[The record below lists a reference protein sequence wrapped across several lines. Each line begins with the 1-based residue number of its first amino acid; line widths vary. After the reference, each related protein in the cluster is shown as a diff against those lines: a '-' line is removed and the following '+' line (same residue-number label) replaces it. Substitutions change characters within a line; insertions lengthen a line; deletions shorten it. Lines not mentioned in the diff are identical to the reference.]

1 MSTSAIPAEI
11 VAPRT
16 SARKW
21 NRLLTGVFLAALLVP
36 TLDLV
41 FALDPSPSPA
51 RNPVVFPSLRAGRA
65 WGHLPGEIIW
75 YLKSAVGFR
84 GSLVRARSLFAWRT
98 LGVAPTPE
106 SVVRADPWLF
116 LSGERVVDDFRRV
129 DLFSPRELETWR
141 SVLGARAAWLAA
153 RGIRYLVVVAPNK
166 ETIYADAVPPWYTRV
181 SGPSRLAQLRA
192 YLDQDKRG
200 TEGDFLD
207 LTDALAA
214 HRADGRLYHL
224 TDTHWDD
231 RGAFIGYRAVA
242 ARLAAWFPSVRPL
255 DDAGVVSEARLAPG
269 GDLARMCGLKNDL
282 LEPQEQL
289 HLAPGVTPATFADGT
304 PLRFERMDVNG
315 QARFETRARQG
326 EVPSAVIVRD
336 SFGEALIPTLA
347 RHFQRA
353 TWVWT
358 YDFPAELID
367 EQRPSVVIEELV
379 ERKLMIL
386 SPANPPELAPS
397 GGPAAT
403 APPAAR

>member
-1 MSTSAIPAEI
+1 LSASAIPAEI
-11 VAPRT
+11 VAPRST
-16 SARKW
+16 ARKW
-21 NRLLTGVFLAALLVP
+21 NRLLTGVFLAALLAP

-41 FALDPSPSPA
+41 FALDPSPSPV
-51 RNPVVFPSLRAGRA
+51 RDSVVFPSLRAGRA
-65 WGHLPGEIIW
+65 WRHLPGEIIL

-84 GSLVRARSLFAWRT
+84 ASLVRARSLFAWRD
-98 LGVAPTPE
+98 LGVAPTPM

-129 DLFSPRELETWR
+129 DVFSRRALETWR
-141 SVLGARAAWLAA
+141 SVLEARAAWLAA

-166 ETIYADAVPPWYTRV
+166 ETIYADAVPPWYTRAP
-181 SGPSRLAQLRA
+181 GPSRLVQLRA
-192 YLDQDKRG
+192 SLSG
-200 TEGDFLD
+200 TKVDFLD

-214 HRADGRLYHL
+214 RRADVRLYHL

-242 ARLAAWFPSVRPL
+242 ARLVAWFPSVRPL
-255 DDAGVVSEARLAPG
+255 DDGGVVSEARLTPG

-282 LEPQEQL
+282 REPQEQL
-289 HLAPGVTPATFADGT
+289 HLAPGLTPATFADGT
-304 PLRFERMDVNG
+304 PLTFERMDVNNR
-315 QARFETRARQG
+315 ARLETRAREG

-336 SFGEALIPTLA
+336 SFGEALIPTLS

-353 TWVWT
+353 TWLWT

-367 EQRPSVVIEELV
+367 KERPSVVIEELV
-379 ERKLMIL
+379 ERKLMTL
-386 SPANPPELAPS
+386 SPANPPELASS

>member
-1 MSTSAIPAEI
+1 MSTSAISAEI

-16 SARKW
+16 VARRW
-21 NRLLTGVFLAALLVP
+21 NRLLTGVFLAALVAP

-84 GSLVRARSLFAWRT
+84 GSLVRARSLFAWRA

-129 DLFSPRELETWR
+129 DVFSPRELETWR
-141 SVLGARAAWLAA
+141 SVLEARAAWLAA
-153 RGIRYLVVVAPNK
+153 RGIRYLLVVPPNK
-166 ETIYADAVPPWYTRV
+166 ETIYAAAVPPWYTRAP
-181 SGPSRLAQLRA
+181 GPSRLVQLRE
-192 YLDQDKRG
+192 YLGAHTKL
-200 TEGDFLD
+200 DFLD
-207 LTDALAA
+207 LTADLEA

-231 RGAFIGYRAVA
+231 RGAFVGYRAVA

-255 DDAGVVSEARLAPG
+255 DDRGVVTESRLTPG
-269 GDLARMCGLKNDL
+269 GDLARVCGLKNDL

-289 HLAPGVTPATFADGT
+289 HLAPGVAPATFADGT
-304 PLRFERMDVNG
+304 PLTFDRMDVGG
-315 QARFETRARQG
+315 QVRFETRARQG

-336 SFGEALIPTLA
+336 SFGEGLIPTLA

-358 YDFPAELID
+358 YDFPAALVD

-379 ERKLMIL
+379 ERKLMVL
-386 SPANPPELAPS
+386 SPENPPEIASS